1 MPSENGAAAGKGGIS
16 GHIAEILAL
25 SNDSKKKTFVVAIAL
40 CLVCAVFVASAAV
53 FLRPLQIENQA
64 LDRQVNIL
72 EVAGLLEEGKSIDE
86 LFQQIEPRV
95 IDLETGE
102 YVDDVDPVTYDQR
115 AAAKDPQRSVVLP
128 PEIDVAKIGRRAKYA
143 TVYLV
148 KGEGDQVKTII
159 LPIHGYGL
167 WSTMYAYLA
176 LRGDANTV
184 LGINFYEQ
192 GETPGLGAE
201 ITNPKWRAQFEDKLV
216 YDESGKPRIEVVKG
230 QADPSGPNAQYQ
242 VDGLAGATI
251 TSNGVLYT
259 LRYWLGENGFGP
271 YLAKMRSQR
280 G

>member
-16 GHIAEILAL
+16 GQIAEILAL

-72 EVAGLLEEGKSIDE
+72 EVAGLLEEGKSIDA

-102 YVDDVDPVTYDQR
+102 YVDDVDPATYDQR

-176 LRGDANTV
+176 LQGDANTV
-184 LGINFYEQ
+184 AGINFYEQ

-201 ITNPKWRAQFEDKLV
+201 ITNPVWRAQFKDKLI

-230 QADPSGPNAQYQ
+230 KANPSGPNAQYQ
-242 VDGLAGATI
+242 VDGLAGATL
-251 TSNGVLYT
+251 TAQGVLH
-259 LRYWLGENGFGP
+259 LLQYWLGEDGFGP